1 MGNIWAHTKNKKK
14 EMEIILL
21 WGVLILFARLGFFW
35 LFVGGAVGV
44 GWLAVALLLC
54 VALWLVA
61 PLVAVVRWLVAVAPL
76 LCCPVA
82 LYTLPFKLC

>member
-1 MGNIWAHTKNKKK
+1 MG
-14 EMEIILL
+14 
-21 WGVLILFARLGFFW
+21 GVDFVCASPFFW
-35 LFVGGAVGV
+35 LFVVGAVGV

-76 LCCPVA
+76 PCLPVA